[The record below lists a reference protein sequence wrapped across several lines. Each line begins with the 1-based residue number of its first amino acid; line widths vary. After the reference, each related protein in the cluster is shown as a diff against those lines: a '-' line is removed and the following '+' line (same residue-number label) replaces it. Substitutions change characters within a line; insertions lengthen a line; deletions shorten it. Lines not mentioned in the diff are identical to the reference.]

1 MAQKKKSSNA
11 KYVPLQVRPGDYAI
25 FLRKEAV
32 EIEYEEKKYI
42 IVQSAVLAV
51 VREELKTEIDD

>member
-1 MAQKKKSSNA
+1 M
-11 KYVPLQVRPGDYAI
+11 PLQVRPGDYAI